1 MYSEQLRV
9 LLYKKSLAEASLI
22 QEMDILKKC
31 LEEMKNAYNTMSLA
45 NIQKDKTIAQLAIE
59 QRRYMDIL
67 IGRGPRSRQ
76 RASIRW

>member
-59 QRRYMDIL
+59 QRRCMEIL